1 LDKRSDTFE
10 TETVMTPFLKLPTI
24 QPDGRFRTEPSAVSQ
39 ERTFGGRLACEVQLA
54 ASLTVADGLHAHST
68 HVHFLRPG
76 EASRPTFY
84 AVESLKDGRSFCVR
98 SVRAT
103 QDDNLICIA
112 TVSFA
117 RERPTAG
124 RQPVMPIVPTPDSL
138 PPDED
143 LRSSSAVTDPHLRR
157 YLWGRAHPVE
167 FRHVDLL
174 ESVDERRNSLR
185 VWFRAAP
192 GFMNLEDAGGR
203 AALLAYAS
211 DRYVMMTSTVP
222 HLNTKPEQGF
232 VTASLDHTLWIHRD
246 YEPGGWLLHE
256 ISAVTDAGSR
266 AFLRGEIFTEDG
278 RHVASV
284 AQEGL
289 LAKNLR

>member
-1 LDKRSDTFE
+1 MDKRSDTFV
-10 TETVMTPFLKLPTI
+10 TEAVIPPFLRLPVI
-24 QPDGRFRTEPSAVSQ
+24 QPDGRFRTEPSAAKK
-39 ERTFGGRLACEVQLA
+39 ERTFGGRLTCEAQLA
-54 ASLTVADGLHAHST
+54 ASLTVAEGLHAHST

-76 EASRPTFY
+76 EASQPTFY
-84 AVESLKDGRSFCVR
+84 SVESLKDGRSFCAR
-98 SVRAT
+98 SVRVT
-103 QDDNLICIA
+103 QDDSLICMA
-112 TVSFA
+112 TVSFS
-117 RERPTAG
+117 RETPTAG
-124 RQPVMPIVPTPDSL
+124 RQPAMPLVPPPDSL

-143 LRSSSAVTDPHLRR
+143 LRSSPAIADPHLRR

-174 ESVDERRNSLR
+174 QAVDERRNSLK

-192 GFMNLEDAGGR
+192 GFMSLDDAAGR

-222 HLNTKPEQGF
+222 HLATKPEQGF
-232 VTASLDHTLWIHRD
+232 LTASLDHTLWIHRD
-246 YEPGGWLLHE
+246 YGPGGWLLHE

-266 AFLRGEIFTEDG
+266 AFLRGEIFTENG
-278 RHVASV
+278 SHVASV

-289 LAKNLR
+289 LSRSAR